1 VIGAAALAGS
11 PAVTLDTLAYTKH
24 LEQAGVERHQ
34 AEAHAEALN
43 RYLLPDLVTKA
54 DLLGLEQRMEHR
66 MQAMEQRLLAAFEN
80 RLHQVEIRMLG
91 VVAAML
97 GLLFALL
104 KFTPG

>member
-1 VIGAAALAGS
+1 MA
-11 PAVTLDTLAYTKH
+11 LDTLA
-24 LEQAGVERHQ
+24 
-34 AEAHAEALN
+34 
-43 RYLLPDLVTKA
+43 KA
-54 DLLGLEQRMEHR
+54 DLAATEQRII
-66 MQAMEQRLLAAFEN
+66 AAFES

>member
-1 VIGAAALAGS
+1 MA
-11 PAVTLDTLAYTKH
+11 LDTLAYAKH
-24 LEQAGVERHQ
+24 LQDAGVERRQ
-34 AEAHAEALN
+34 AEAHAEAIN
-43 RYLLPDLVTKA
+43 HDRLPDLATKA
-54 DLLGLEQRMEHR
+54 DLAATEQRII
-66 MQAMEQRLLAAFEN
+66 AAFES